1 MTVVRDS
8 SWSALALAVFLW
20 TSHAAAHPVGVSRGE
35 YVVREGN
42 IYAGVTFAR
51 RELAEALPW
60 LKGRD
65 GDESVL
71 AFEQN
76 RERLGSWL
84 VERLSASERRGTC
97 SGTFD
102 GMRFDDDAVAL
113 ALSYRCPEGIGPFEL
128 DARFVRELGRGH
140 RHLVTLIADDDRR
153 EAVATSAH
161 TIASFER
168 PTPEQPASETD
179 TRAAGRA
186 PPSSTSGS
194 FGAFARM
201 GVEHI
206 LTGYDHLLFLLGL
219 VLIGG
224 PIRSLI
230 AAITAFTVAHSITL
244 GVASLGVWSPSPHL
258 VEPCIALSI
267 AYVGVENWFVD
278 DARGRWRITFPFGLV
293 HGFGFAGAL
302 HEIALPR
309 PAIPAALFAFNLGV
323 ELGQAALLAALFPLV
338 YLARKQNVWSRV
350 GMRACTM
357 AIALVGVVWF
367 ISRVRGSL

>member
-1 MTVVRDS
+1 MTAVRASS
-8 SWSALALAVFLW
+8 SWTLALALLVWSAR
-20 TSHAAAHPVGVSRGE
+20 AAAHPVGVSRGE
-35 YVVREGN
+35 YVVSNGN
-42 IYAGVTFAR
+42 LYGGVTFAR
-51 RELAEALPW
+51 RELAESLPW
-60 LKGRD
+60 LKGQD
-65 GDESVL
+65 GAESVL

-84 VERLSASERRGTC
+84 VERLSASEPSGAC

-113 ALSYRCPEGIGPFEL
+113 ALAYRCPQGTGPFDL
-128 DARFVRELGRGH
+128 DARFVGELGRGH
-140 RHLVTLIADDDRR
+140 RHLATLTVGDERR

-161 TIASFER
+161 TVASFER
-168 PTPEQPASETD
+168 PSSKRPAS
-179 TRAAGRA
+179 
-186 PPSSTSGS
+186 
-194 FGAFARM
+194 FGPLVLM

-230 AAITAFTVAHSITL
+230 GAITAFTVAHSITL
-244 GVASLGVWSPSPHL
+244 GIASLGGWSPSPH
-258 VEPCIALSI
+258 VIEPCIALSI

-302 HEIALPR
+302 REIALPR

-323 ELGQAALLAALFPLV
+323 ELGQAALLAAIFPLV
-338 YLARKQNVWSRV
+338 YVARKQSVWGRV

-367 ISRVRGSL
+367 ISRVRSAL